1 MAAVYAATRELVWG
15 SSPNVEECVAEVEAM
30 GVHL

>member
-15 SSPNVEECVAEVEAM
+15 PFPALEECVAEVQAM
-30 GVHL
+30 GDHL

>member
-15 SSPNVEECVAEVEAM
+15 AFPSLEECIAEVEAM
-30 GVHL
+30 GAYL

>member
-15 SSPNVEECVAEVEAM
+15 AFPALEECVAEVQAM
-30 GVHL
+30 GAHL